1 MAGFSIVLLTLLF
14 MPLLVVIGLVALVFV
29 AAIEFVQSAAF
40 PLLIVCIICNCLAF
54 VDVARI
60 AWQWFRE
67 RDTIELSWRL
77 LVRPA
82 VLCLIGFAFF
92 VAMSVVAGSMLIDW
106 YNSLQSAS
114 AASLLL

>member
-1 MAGFSIVLLTLLF
+1 MAGFSIVMLTLLL
-14 MPLLVVIGLVALVFV
+14 MPLFVVIGLVMLVL
-29 AAIEFVQSAAF
+29 AAAVEFVQSAAF

-60 AWQWFRE
+60 AWLWFRA
-67 RDTIELSWRL
+67 RDTFVVSWRL

-82 VLCLIGFAFF
+82 VLCAIGFAFF
-92 VAMSVVAGSMLIDW
+92 VAMSVVAGGMLLDW
-106 YNSLQSAS
+106 YHSMESA